1 MSASATEHRQA
12 PPPDIDLAAL
22 PARILMNFIVLTLA
36 PMLLTAAGADVGFA
50 RIAVLE
56 TIKAYQPRNQPDL
69 IAIAQI
75 VACGLAALGS
85 LGLSMAGDLPLPM
98 VLRLRGNATALNR
111 VAEHNRRARPETTHH
126 PAATW
131 LEPTDAAYEA
141 EVLTAL
147 AESEKRFA
155 DAQAT
160 SPTAEP
166 APPPAPPPAPIA
178 ETPIAETP
186 IAETQVPDQ
195 VERRHQT
202 AWAGSMINVA
212 KSVTASLAD
221 LSPLDRKT
229 AVLQIEALSRCA
241 NDLISG
247 DDAPRLRPGA
257 LSAMIEA
264 DTIRPRRHPEP

>member
-22 PARILMNFIVLTLA
+22 PAKILMNFIVLTLA

-98 VLRLRGNATALNR
+98 ILRLRGNATALHR

-166 APPPAPPPAPIA
+166 APPPAPIAETPIA
-178 ETPIAETP
+178 ATPIAATPIAETP

-241 NDLISG
+241 NDLLSG
-247 DDAPRLRPGA
+247 DDAPRLRPGD
-257 LSAMIEA
+257 LREMIQA
-264 DTIRPRRHPEP
+264 DTA